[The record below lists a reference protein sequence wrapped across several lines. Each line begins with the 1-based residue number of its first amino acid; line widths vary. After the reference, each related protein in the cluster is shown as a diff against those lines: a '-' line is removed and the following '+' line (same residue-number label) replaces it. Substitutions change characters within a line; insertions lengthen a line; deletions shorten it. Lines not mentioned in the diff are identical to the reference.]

1 MSVVLD
7 TTKYRWFLTIP
18 KKKRLQFHKKKK
30 APETYQQTH
39 KKTYKE
45 TCKEAYQALLLRT
58 SASILGFF
66 IGLFCP
72 TRHCCCGR
80 QLLF

>member
-30 APETYQQTH
+30 APETCH
-39 KKTYKE
+39 RHIKRPIKRPVKR
-45 TCKEAYQALLLRT
+45 L
-58 SASILGFF
+58 
-66 IGLFCP
+66 